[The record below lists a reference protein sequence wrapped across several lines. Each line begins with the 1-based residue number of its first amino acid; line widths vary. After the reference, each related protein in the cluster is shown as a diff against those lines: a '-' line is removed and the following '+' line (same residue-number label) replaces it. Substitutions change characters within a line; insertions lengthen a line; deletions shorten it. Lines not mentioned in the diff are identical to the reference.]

1 MTVTPTERVLDLL
14 HARDANVRR
23 QGQGHTAKCPAHDDR
38 KNSLSIREGDDGRVL
53 LHCFARCDVAR
64 IVAALGLTMRDL
76 FPNPGPP
83 PRGSASAR
91 GRIVATYDYVDA
103 DGRLLYQAVRFE
115 PKRFLQR
122 RPDGHGGWIWNLEE
136 APRVLYRLPDLLA
149 ADHATAVFICE
160 GEKDVDRLHNLG
172 LVATTNAM
180 GASAWRPEYADA
192 LHGRHVVILP
202 DNDDAGREHAQ
213 EIARSLWT
221 VAASIKLMVLPDLPS
236 KGDVSDWL
244 DAGNTA
250 ENLKSLVGAT
260 PPWTSGEGSTDDSG
274 STPSGDSLPPFPTEI
289 FPPAVRRYVEEGSA
303 ALDVP
308 VEMIALPLLGFAAG
322 AIGNSRRIRL
332 KHGYEQGSALWLA
345 VIGRPGSGKTPAL
358 DYARHPVDVLQ
369 AEASARF
376 RVALR
381 EWEHRVNVHK
391 VDKLPGGPPE
401 RPREPGYY
409 AVDATWEALAPM
421 LEASPGLALVRD
433 ELVAWVRS
441 HDAYRKGG
449 DRQNWLS
456 LWAGTPLKVNR
467 RTSAPIFVPHPSVSV
482 IGGIQP
488 DLLPALAAEGHRADG
503 FLDRFLPIYP
513 ASRYPAWT
521 EATTDPRTLAEVVAI
536 FRRLRPIPPP
546 VEQEGQTF
554 VCDLNPNARATF
566 AAWYHDN
573 QAIVAESTGLAAG
586 CYAKYPN
593 QLARLTLVLHALRY
607 PSEPARSVNAQT
619 LGDGITLLEYL
630 RAHLRRV
637 LPQFG
642 AVPSGRTARLVLRV
656 QRILER
662 AEGGWVDR
670 TTINAKLGG
679 HTPSA
684 EITDA
689 LAELEQGGVAERRTV
704 PPRGEGGRPREE
716 WRARASEKRKYGE
729 TSEAGAVSPVLPYF
743 RTTESDDEDEEW
755 GRWTG

>member
-23 QGQGHTAKCPAHDDR
+23 QGQGHTAKRPAHDDR
-38 KNSLSIREGDDGRVL
+38 KNSLKIDEGDDGRVL
-53 LHCFARCDVAR
+53 LRCYARCDVRR
-64 IVAALGLTMRDL
+64 IVAALGLEMHDL
-76 FPNPGPP
+76 FPDSEPP
-83 PRGSASAR
+83 PHGSGGRR

-122 RPDGHGGWIWNLEE
+122 RPDGHGGWIWNLGE

-160 GEKDVDRLHNLG
+160 GEKDADRLHNLG

-221 VAASIKLMVLPDLPS
+221 VATSIKLMVLPDLPS

-250 ENLKSLVGAT
+250 ENLKSLVDAT
-260 PPWTSGEGSTDDSG
+260 PPWTSREGSTDDSG

-289 FPPAVRRYVEEGSA
+289 FPPAVRRYVEEGAA

-456 LWAGTPLKVNR
+456 LWAGTPPSRSIAAPPPRSSCLIR
-467 RTSAPIFVPHPSVSV
+467 QSALSAASSRTCCRH
-482 IGGIQP
+482 
-488 DLLPALAAEGHRADG
+488 LLPRAIGLTASSTASSPSTPPPAIRPGQKRRRIPTPLPRWLPSSDG
-503 FLDRFLPIYP
+503 YGPPPPWGAGSGDH
-513 ASRYPAWT
+513 
-521 EATTDPRTLAEVVAI
+521 
-536 FRRLRPIPPP
+536 RLRPRSRCEDD
-546 VEQEGQTF
+546 VRGLVSGQPGNRRG
-554 VCDLNPNARATF
+554 VD
-566 AAWYHDN
+566 
-573 QAIVAESTGLAAG
+573 GAG
-586 CYAKYPN
+586 S
-593 QLARLTLVLHALRY
+593 RVLCQV
-607 PSEPARSVNAQT
+607 PQPARSPDPRAARAP
-619 LGDGITLLEYL
+619 LPL
-630 RAHLRRV
+630 RARPIR
-637 LPQFG
+637 
-642 AVPSGRTARLVLRV
+642 
-656 QRILER
+656 QR
-662 AEGGWVDR
+662 ADPG
-670 TTINAKLGG
+670 
-679 HTPSA
+679 
-684 EITDA
+684 
-689 LAELEQGGVAERRTV
+689 
-704 PPRGEGGRPREE
+704 
-716 WRARASEKRKYGE
+716 
-729 TSEAGAVSPVLPYF
+729 
-743 RTTESDDEDEEW
+743 
-755 GRWTG
+755 